1 MIVPRHYEDLRVL
14 HENTMPDRAY
24 YIPAAAPLD
33 LSREGRTASSRMQL
47 LSGQWRFRYYE
58 SIYGLTDLFFEP
70 DYDAS
75 GFEDRSVP
83 GVWQSYGYDA
93 CQYTNF
99 RYPFPFDPPY
109 VPQDNP
115 CGAYLLDFSYQP
127 DPAAP
132 AAYLNFEGVDAC
144 FYVWL
149 NGAYVGYSQ
158 VSHAT
163 AEFDATPFLRPG
175 TNRLAVLVL
184 KWCSGSY
191 LEDQDK
197 FRTSGIFRDVYL
209 LKRPGDGVFDYFV
222 HTSLAGSA
230 ALVEIRLDF
239 FRHPVPVKASLLD
252 AAGRTVAVGYAGEA
266 QAPDPCSLTLPVP
279 APVLW
284 STENPY
290 LYTLLLETEG
300 EVITDRVGLREILVR
315 DGVVCFNGA
324 PIKFRGVNRHDA
336 HPAAGPAV
344 TLEHMER
351 DLILMKQHNINA
363 IRTSHYP
370 NAPEFYHLCDAY
382 GFLVIDEA
390 DVEAHGPWALYYGQ
404 DEDADSRWNEAIS
417 DNPAWVEPVC
427 DRVRKCVH
435 RDKNR
440 PCVVIW
446 SMGNESAYGC
456 AFEAALQWTK
466 SFDPSRLTHYEGAR
480 YHSRRRKYD
489 FSRLD
494 LYSRMYPSLAEIE
507 DYLHNSPDK
516 PLLLCEYSHAMGNG
530 PGDLEDYFQLFH
542 RHSLLC
548 GGFVWEWCDHGVARG
563 TAPDGRTRYF
573 YGGDHGEQIHDGS
586 FCLDGLV
593 YPDRT
598 PHTGLLE
605 YRNVCRPARARIC
618 PDTGA
623 ILLRSY
629 LDFTDLRDALSIR
642 WELTVDGEL
651 VESGDAVCPS
661 VPPRR
666 ERPFSL
672 RRSHPA
678 EGRAYL
684 RLIYCQK
691 QDRPGLP
698 AGTLLGFDE
707 LLLNGGRNRKA
718 ARLLDGPLSPG
729 SPLAVEDRD
738 PNLTVR
744 GSGFRCCL
752 DKRTGLFSSLAY
764 HGAELLDR
772 PMEVNLWRAPMDND
786 QYIKAAWQRAGYD
799 RVSVR
804 AYETVWRAQED
815 AVRIHCRMSAA
826 ADAVQRILL
835 MDTYWTVWNSGAI
848 DLSMDVRRMPE
859 FPMLPRFGLRLFLNG
874 GMERVEYC
882 GLGPWENY
890 RDKRQA
896 SYYGLFQTRTDLLHE
911 DYIRPQENGSR
922 CGCDYVTVSG
932 GGRSL
937 TAVSP
942 NPFSFNAS
950 PYTQE
955 ELTEKRHNFELEP
968 CGSTVLCLDWAQSG
982 TGSNSCGPELLRQYR
997 LDEEMFWFRMRL
1009 LPGGL

>member
-252 AAGRTVAVGYAGEA
+252 AAGRTVAVGYAGEE
-266 QAPDPCSLTLPVP
+266 QAPDPCTLTLPVP

-300 EVITDRVGLREILVR
+300 EVITDRVGLREILIR
-315 DGVVCFNGA
+315 DGAVCFNGA

-336 HPAAGPAV
+336 HPVAGPAV

-382 GFLVIDEA
+382 GFLV
-390 DVEAHGPWALYYGQ
+390 
-404 DEDADSRWNEAIS
+404 
-417 DNPAWVEPVC
+417 
-427 DRVRKCVH
+427 DRKS
-435 RDKNR
+435 
-440 PCVVIW
+440 VV
-446 SMGNESAYGC
+446 
-456 AFEAALQWTK
+456 
-466 SFDPSRLTHYEGAR
+466 
-480 YHSRRRKYD
+480 
-489 FSRLD
+489 
-494 LYSRMYPSLAEIE
+494 
-507 DYLHNSPDK
+507 
-516 PLLLCEYSHAMGNG
+516 
-530 PGDLEDYFQLFH
+530 
-542 RHSLLC
+542 
-548 GGFVWEWCDHGVARG
+548 
-563 TAPDGRTRYF
+563 
-573 YGGDHGEQIHDGS
+573 
-586 FCLDGLV
+586 
-593 YPDRT
+593 
-598 PHTGLLE
+598 
-605 YRNVCRPARARIC
+605 
-618 PDTGA
+618 
-623 ILLRSY
+623 
-629 LDFTDLRDALSIR
+629 
-642 WELTVDGEL
+642 
-651 VESGDAVCPS
+651 
-661 VPPRR
+661 
-666 ERPFSL
+666 
-672 RRSHPA
+672 
-678 EGRAYL
+678 
-684 RLIYCQK
+684 
-691 QDRPGLP
+691 
-698 AGTLLGFDE
+698 
-707 LLLNGGRNRKA
+707 
-718 ARLLDGPLSPG
+718 
-729 SPLAVEDRD
+729 
-738 PNLTVR
+738 
-744 GSGFRCCL
+744 
-752 DKRTGLFSSLAY
+752 
-764 HGAELLDR
+764 
-772 PMEVNLWRAPMDND
+772 
-786 QYIKAAWQRAGYD
+786 
-799 RVSVR
+799 
-804 AYETVWRAQED
+804 
-815 AVRIHCRMSAA
+815 
-826 ADAVQRILL
+826 
-835 MDTYWTVWNSGAI
+835 
-848 DLSMDVRRMPE
+848 
-859 FPMLPRFGLRLFLNG
+859 
-874 GMERVEYC
+874 
-882 GLGPWENY
+882 
-890 RDKRQA
+890 
-896 SYYGLFQTRTDLLHE
+896 
-911 DYIRPQENGSR
+911 
-922 CGCDYVTVSG
+922 
-932 GGRSL
+932 
-937 TAVSP
+937 
-942 NPFSFNAS
+942 
-950 PYTQE
+950 
-955 ELTEKRHNFELEP
+955 
-968 CGSTVLCLDWAQSG
+968 
-982 TGSNSCGPELLRQYR
+982 
-997 LDEEMFWFRMRL
+997 
-1009 LPGGL
+1009 